1 MLSIEEINL
10 LKAQNEGLKKQN
22 QELQKTIRQYKQ
34 KKDSLKIILDSINN
48 QKTNGKESPISLGY
62 DQGRID
68 MIKIILN

>member
-22 QELQKTIRQYKQ
+22 QELQQIILKFNQ
-34 KKDSLKIILDSINN
+34 KKDSLKIILNN
-48 QKTNGKESPISLGY
+48 IKNQQTDEKKFPLSAGY

-68 MIKIILN
+68 MIKIILD